1 MMYRHS
7 QWLPL
12 LRKLTLIYMK
22 HIKKRLGFSLVEVV
36 VSVGIFAVAIVGII
50 GLFAP
55 TTKNVAAVADSDGS
69 TRAVAAI
76 QSYLKEKAS
85 ASNGFSF
92 LQTALGDDSNTTGTG
107 YVYYVTKGGE
117 KVVNKDDTGAA
128 TTIPNNE
135 RFFEFSVIRNATL
148 SPFADKDTAG
158 FLAFTISLRWP
169 AFTPSADGAGT
180 AVADSQKSSL
190 LVPAAVTR

>member
-1 MMYRHS
+1 
-7 QWLPL
+7 
-12 LRKLTLIYMK
+12 MK

-55 TTKNVAAVADSDGS
+55 TTKTVSAVADSDGS
-69 TRAVAAI
+69 TRALAAI
-76 QSYLKEKAS
+76 QSYLKEKTS
-85 ASNGFSF
+85 TSTGFSD

-117 KVVNKDDTGAA
+117 KVVNILTDANPA
-128 TTIPNNE
+128 TIIPNNE

-148 SPFADKDTAG
+148 SPVADKDTAG
-158 FLAFTISLRWP
+158 FLALTISLRWP

-180 AVADSQKSSL
+180 AVADSQKSIL
-190 LVPAAVTR
+190 IVPAAVTR

>member
-1 MMYRHS
+1 
-7 QWLPL
+7 
-12 LRKLTLIYMK
+12 MK

-85 ASNGFSF
+85 TSAGFIQ
-92 LQTALGDDSNTTGTG
+92 LQADLGTDTNTAGTG
-107 YVYYVTKGGE
+107 YVYYVTKGGD
-117 KVVNKDDTGAA
+117 KVIKSNDPSAA
-128 TTIPNNE
+128 TIIPNNE
-135 RFFEFSVIRNATL
+135 RFFEFSVTRNATL
-148 SPFADKDTAG
+148 SPVADATTAG
-158 FLAFTISLRWP
+158 FLAFTINLRWP
-169 AFTPSADGAGT
+169 AFTPSADGLGA
-180 AVADSQKSSL
+180 AVADSQKSTL
-190 LVPAAVTR
+190 IVPAAVTR

>member
-1 MMYRHS
+1 MK
-7 QWLPL
+7 PFI
-12 LRKLTLIYMK
+12 RKS
-22 HIKKRLGFSLVEVV
+22 GFSLVEVV

-55 TTKNVAAVADSDGS
+55 TTKIVAAVADSDAS

-85 ASNGFSF
+85 ASNGFSE
-92 LQTALGDDSNTTGTG
+92 LQTLLGNDSNTIGSD
-107 YVYYVTKGGE
+107 YIFYVTKGGD
-117 KVVNKDDTGAA
+117 KVVNENDTSA
-128 TTIPNNE
+128 TTIIPINE
-135 RFFEFSVIRNATL
+135 RFFEFALIRNSTL
-148 SPFADKDTAG
+148 SPFADKDTTG

-180 AVADSQKSSL
+180 AVADNQKSIL
-190 LVPAAVTR
+190 IVPAAVTR